1 MVGVE
6 MEEGGGRGELVE
18 WKNEGGGP
26 GGVAGGVRGFVS
38 ALGGVTSARV
48 GVYSAVRP
56 WQIYMYTR
64 TWQYS

>member
-18 WKNEGGGP
+18 WKNEGGGQ
-26 GGVAGGVRGFVS
+26 GGVAGGVRGFIA

-48 GVYSAVRP
+48 GVYSSVER
-56 WQIYMYTR
+56 WQIYIR
-64 TWQYS
+64 TKAW

>member
-1 MVGVE
+1 ME

-18 WKNEGGGP
+18 WKNEGGGQ

-64 TWQYS
+64 AWQHS